1 MIKKGL
7 YITFVVISAILL
19 VSCRSSKHVAYFQ
32 NADNVDLTPSRV
44 LYDARIMPKD
54 ILTITVSCTNP
65 TAAMQFNL
73 TASTVN
79 TNSISLTSGNQ
90 QSFLPYL
97 VENDGTILF
106 PVVGRLKVEGLT
118 KFECQQ
124 LITEK
129 IRPYFSTS
137 ETPIVTVRLS
147 SYRVTVLGE
156 VNSPS
161 VISVE
166 TEKISILEALASAGD
181 LTIYG
186 KRDNILV
193 IREDNRGEKSI
204 HRLNLN
210 DANVINSPYYYLQQ
224 NDVVYVEP
232 NNVKA
237 KNSDLGTATS
247 FTMSLISTLMSM
259 TTFVLNLVK

>member
-1 MIKKGL
+1 MIKKGF
-7 YITFVVISAILL
+7 YYTIVAVFAIVM
-19 VSCRSSKHVAYFQ
+19 VSCRSSKQVAYFQ
-32 NADNVDLTPSRV
+32 NADNVDLTQSRT

-54 ILTITVSCTNP
+54 QLTITVSSTNP
-65 TAAMQFNL
+65 TAATQFNL
-73 TASTVN
+73 AVSANNSGVLSSN
-79 TNSISLTSGNQ
+79 TNSTL
-90 QSFLPYL
+90 LPYL

-106 PVVGRLKVEGLT
+106 PIVGRLKVEGLT
-118 KFECQQ
+118 KLECQQ

-129 IRPYFSTS
+129 IRPFFSS
-137 ETPIVTVRLS
+137 NETPIVTVRLS

-156 VNSPS
+156 VARPS
-161 VISVE
+161 VISVA

-186 KRDNILV
+186 KRDNIIV
-193 IREDNRGEKSI
+193 IREDNKGEKAI
-204 HRLNLN
+204 HRINLN

-232 NNVKA
+232 NSTKA
-237 KNSDLGTATS
+237 KNSDLGTVST

-259 TTFVLNLVK
+259 TSFIINLVR